1 MTFVLMTLS
10 GILWYDLI
18 AYSLFV
24 TYDICGRVSI
34 GKLGWGMLHLGFTDC
49 YWVASHRCMLVI
61 TLLLH
66 MLYVIGFFYSLVL
79 MVRYYRYYTIVTCDV
94 CGIASVARYFG

>member
-34 GKLGWGMLHLGFTDC
+34 GKLGWWVLFLC
-49 YWVASHRCMLVI
+49 YILVSRI
-61 TLLLH
+61 VIGLLL
-66 MLYVIGFFYSLVL
+66 IG
-79 MVRYYRYYTIVTCDV
+79 V
-94 CGIASVARYFG
+94 C